1 VYATPLTG
9 ERNESSVLFS
19 LAMLGKQA
27 PAPPAPKVTES
38 SALIDIRALVSSA
51 AKADAAAPRADELM
65 DASASGA
72 FAPLFAPPVTFA
84 PVAPADTE
92 RAARHGKGPM
102 VVGAISLAVVALVSV
117 VAFAEVRSRSG
128 APAVTR
134 STAPSAPPEASS
146 LAGTAPSIS
155 SAVAAVE
162 APPAPSVQPVAIT
175 PPRTTTTPSARP
187 ARSAARASDAR
198 PVGVQAPAVTKASA
212 PSKCCAGESEMACQ
226 MRLSVGVSCG
236 APPLASRASP

>member
-27 PAPPAPKVTES
+27 PAPPTES
-38 SALIDIRALVSSA
+38 SALIDIRALVSCA
-51 AKADAAAPRADELM
+51 AKADASAPRADDLM
-65 DASASGA
+65 DPSGSGA

-84 PVAPADTE
+84 VAAPAE
-92 RAARHGKGPM
+92 SEGAARPGKGPM
-102 VVGAISLAVVALVSV
+102 VVAAISLAVVALVSV

-134 STAPSAPPEASS
+134 PTAVVAPPEVAS
-146 LAGTAPSIS
+146 LAGTAPSIT
-155 SAVAAVE
+155 SAAAAVE
-162 APPAPSVQPVAIT
+162 APPASSVQPVAIT
-175 PPRTTTTPSARP
+175 PARTPPTSTARP
-187 ARSAARASDAR
+187 ARSAARASEAR
-198 PVGVQAPAVTKASA
+198 PVGVQAPAVTKPSA